1 MSHPYLF
8 ISPDRIEDNKIVL
21 KDDKGD
27 ISHLRASLRCRSGDT
42 VNFSDNE
49 SHKYRTVIRSINR
62 DEAVF
67 EIIESN
73 LIERSLPDISL
84 FQCILKKNAME
95 FVIQKTVEIGVSK
108 IIPVESERSVPD
120 ITGKKA
126 KFERF
131 QKLADEASMQ
141 CRRDFKCGIEI
152 PVRIGD
158 IDIDSFDY
166 FFLPYEK
173 ADKDTRTLRK
183 SLKDLSGAESIAFL
197 IGPEGGLSDSEA
209 LILKGRGV
217 LEVNLGKNILRAET
231 AAIYFLS
238 VIDFFIKS
246 G

>member
-21 KDDKGD
+21 KDKGD